1 MLTAWCAD
9 KSNHDLRC
17 IITIFLKRKFVN
29 NVKYYIWGC
38 GKGNDI
44 SSFFVRFWVGHSIK
58 GLCIPRGLPF
68 HTNLLNAKK
77 EKREVSKK
85 VTYMLMEYLKP
96 KLDSRWTSWYQGRE
110 RRIVAEVA
118 VFVVG
123 MKGV

>member
-1 MLTAWCAD
+1 M
-9 KSNHDLRC
+9 SN
-17 IITIFLKRKFVN
+17 IIFEAVEKEMIFR
-29 NVKYYIWGC
+29 
-38 GKGNDI
+38 
-44 SSFFVRFWVGHSIK
+44 FFVRFWVGQNIK